1 MTLSYQTAVGGYS
14 VSYFRPISKNL
25 WKSSGVGGGG
35 GEERSLPGTPAS
47 SKNPSNPA
55 GAMNS
60 NVLAGFDVAFLQA
73 CSVPLGM
80 WKTDPGF
87 AVKVRLPSRTL
98 CSPFIHRESERR
110 SSRKPRVA
118 KA

>member
-1 MTLSYQTAVGGYS
+1 MTLSYQTAAGGYS
-14 VSYFRPISKNL
+14 VSYFRPISKYL

-35 GEERSLPGTPAS
+35 GEERSVPGTPDS

-73 CSVPLGM
+73 CGVPLGI
-80 WKTDPGF
+80 WKTNPAF
-87 AVKVRLPSRTL
+87 AVKARLPSRTSN
-98 CSPFIHRESERR
+98 SPSRR
-110 SSRKPRVA
+110 Q
-118 KA
+118 